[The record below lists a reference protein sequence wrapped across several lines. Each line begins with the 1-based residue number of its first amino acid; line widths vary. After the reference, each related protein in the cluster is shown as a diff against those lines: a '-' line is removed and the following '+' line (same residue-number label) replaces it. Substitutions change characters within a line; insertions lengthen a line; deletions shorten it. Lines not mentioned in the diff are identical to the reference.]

1 MNKLLV
7 TAMVGVAFLASS
19 LYATVYAEV
28 NGKKITDE
36 EIAVILRAMPGKRFD
51 QLPADMQKK
60 VLDQAIDRVLLT
72 SYAKKEGV
80 QKSEEYKE
88 GLVKLKDDLALEV
101 WMKQKFDATQVPN
114 SELKSFYNKNKDK
127 FKQPERVLA
136 SHILVKTKAEAD
148 KIIDELEDTSSSKLK
163 DRFASLAAKDSVDKA
178 SARNG
183 GSLGWFDKNQMV
195 PDFTK
200 VAFSLKPGEFTKEP
214 VKTQFGYHIIMV
226 DDKKAPSTIS
236 FEQAKRG
243 IDQQLKADE
252 FKEDVQDIAQSLR
265 KKAKIKYEN

>member
-1 MNKLLV
+1 MKKLLIS
-7 TAMVGVAFLASS
+7 AMMGATFLTSS
-19 LYATVYAEV
+19 LFATVYADV
-28 NGKKITDE
+28 DGTKITDE
-36 EIAVILRAMPGKRFD
+36 DLAVILRAMPGASFD
-51 QLPADMQKK
+51 QLPEDMQKK

-72 SYAKKEGV
+72 NYAKKEGV
-80 QKSEEYKE
+80 EKSKEYKE
-88 GLVKLKDDLALEV
+88 GLEKLKDDLALEI
-101 WMKQKFDATQVPN
+101 WMKQKFDSTQVPN
-114 SELKSFYNKNKDK
+114 SELKSFYDKNKEK

-136 SHILVKTKAEAD
+136 SHILVKSKAEAD
-148 KIIDELEDTSSSKLK
+148 KIIKQLEDTSKSKLK
-163 DRFASLAAKDSVDKA
+163 DEFATLAAKDSIDKA

-200 VAFSLKPGEFTKEP
+200 AAFDLKPGQFTKEP

-243 IDQQLKADE
+243 ITQQLKADE
-252 FKEDVQDIAQSLR
+252 FKEDVQDIAKSLR
-265 KKAKIKYEN
+265 KKAKVKYEN